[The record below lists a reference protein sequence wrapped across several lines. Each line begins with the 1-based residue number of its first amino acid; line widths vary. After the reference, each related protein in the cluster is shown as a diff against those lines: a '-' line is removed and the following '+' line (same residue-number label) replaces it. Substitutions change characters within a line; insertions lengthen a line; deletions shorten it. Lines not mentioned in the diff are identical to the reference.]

1 MIRKA
6 TARDV
11 AAVAA
16 IYDAILTKEEQGPVT
31 VGWLRGVYPTEQ
43 TARLQTS
50 EEEFIFFAHFY
61 ILDISIL
68 IVIHIIINI
77 PYLTL

>member
-43 TARLQTS
+43 TAR
-50 EEEFIFFAHFY
+50 
-61 ILDISIL
+61 
-68 IVIHIIINI
+68 
-77 PYLTL
+77 